1 MACVSISS
9 QFKGAILKNQSSL
22 TQDHKNVKP
31 VHGLSFRPKATLHT
45 VWYIAMLFSWRC
57 PFNAFLYKSCTSPPY
72 NNKISISKNSLSS
85 LTIDLFNSIFFSF
98 IYFFFWSAE
107 ILVSKPVCH
116 LLYAYSA
123 VKESVTLFSCLHTWG
138 AYGTIVLLGC
148 YKKNSVKKL
157 LHANICKKNTR
168 NPRGKTVSD
177 ADTLLSYIKELN

>member
-9 QFKGAILKNQSSL
+9 QFKGAILKNRSSM
-22 TQDHKNVKP
+22 TQYHKNVKP

-72 NNKISISKNSLSS
+72 NNSLSS
-85 LTIDLFNSIFFSF
+85 LSIDLFNSIFFSF
-98 IYFFFWSAE
+98 IYLFFFLSAE

-148 YKKNSVKKL
+148 YKKTVLINFSMQTF
-157 LHANICKKNTR
+157 ATKKNTR